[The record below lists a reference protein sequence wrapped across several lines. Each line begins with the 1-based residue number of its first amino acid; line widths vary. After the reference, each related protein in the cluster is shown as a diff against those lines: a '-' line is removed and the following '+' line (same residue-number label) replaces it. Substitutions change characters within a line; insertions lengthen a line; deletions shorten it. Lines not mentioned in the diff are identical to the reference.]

1 MFKIRKTI
9 LITGAN
15 GFFASR
21 FIDSYKSK
29 YNIISFGH
37 NDLDI
42 TNENKTIE
50 IVEKYN
56 PDYLIHAAAISDTGI
71 CETNPY
77 LSFDVNV
84 RGSINIAKACSISN
98 SKLIYLSSD
107 QVYNGNTEIGPY
119 NENCIATSNTV
130 YSNHKLEAENKI
142 TEILNNACILR
153 LTWLF
158 TLPEKS
164 KKTNANIIC
173 NVLSA
178 ALKNEILKLP
188 SHEYRGI
195 TYVYDLIDN
204 FDKILNLPS
213 GIYNTGSE
221 NDLSTYDIGTIVL
234 NKMGLSHRI
243 NEVLLEDTE
252 RYNLKSR
259 DLRICNDKL
268 KQHGIFF
275 SKTEEAIARCIKD
288 FLFIS

>member
-1 MFKIRKTI
+1 MNTI

-21 FIDSYKSK
+21 FIDYYKSK
-29 YNIISFGH
+29 YNIIGLGH

-50 IVEKYN
+50 TIKKYN
-56 PDYLIHAAAISDTGI
+56 PDYLIHGAAISDTGT
-71 CETNPY
+71 CERDPK

-84 RGSINIAKACSISN
+84 QGSINIAKACSISK
-98 SKLIYLSSD
+98 SKLIYLSSE
-107 QVYNGNTEIGPY
+107 QVYNGNTEVGPY
-119 NENCIATSNTV
+119 NENCIAVPNTV
-130 YSNHKLEAENKI
+130 YGNHKLEAENNI
-142 TEILNNACILR
+142 MEILNDACILR

-158 TLPEKS
+158 SFPERN
-164 KKTNANIIC
+164 KKTNANIIW
-173 NVLSA
+173 NIVKA
-178 ALKNEILKLP
+178 TLKNETLKLP

-204 FDKILNLPS
+204 FDKILNLPN

-221 NDLSTYDIGTIVL
+221 NDLSTYEIGKIVL
-234 NKMGLSHRI
+234 NEMGLSHRI
-243 NEVLLEDTE
+243 NEILLKDVE
-252 RYNLKSR
+252 RYKLKNR

-268 KQHGIFF
+268 KQHDIHF

-288 FLFIS
+288 FLFVP